1 MLTPRAYR
9 LWPVPRA
16 DLLNNLWTLALHYCS
31 IIPGDDAQVGQ
42 TAAPLGRI
50 LEPWRAMLAVAHW
63 LTACGV
69 DGLTGRMEALSQGY
83 QAQRPDLE
91 PADLMALTIR
101 ALLHY
106 SVSSN

>member
-1 MLTPRAYR
+1 
-9 LWPVPRA
+9 
-16 DLLNNLWTLALHYCS
+16 
-31 IIPGDDAQVGQ
+31 
-42 TAAPLGRI
+42 
-50 LEPWRAMLAVAHW
+50 
-63 LTACGV
+63 
-69 DGLTGRMEALSQGY
+69 MEALSQGY